1 MQIFI
6 YIMIFAF
13 GLVLGSF
20 FNVIGYRVPKHESIV
35 FPASHCPK
43 CKHKL
48 KTLDLI
54 PVFSY
59 LFLGGKCRYC
69 KKKISVI
76 YPIIELLTAF
86 LYVLSYYLYGPTINF
101 LISITFSSVV
111 AITIA
116 SDIRYMVIDDWVL
129 IIGGLIILVLGYI
142 DGGLPKV
149 GDLLLNAGISFAMIL
164 IIKIAADYSFKKE
177 AMGGG
182 DVKLMTLI
190 GALVTYKMSIIV
202 LCLSAFIAFP
212 YAIYIYFSKDEHL
225 LPLGPFLCIS
235 GLIIFFLGLG
245 FDDLMMIMA
254 K

>member
-6 YIMIFAF
+6 YVMIFAF

-20 FNVIGYRVPKHESIV
+20 YNVIGYRVPKKESIV

-48 KTLDLI
+48 KMLDLI

-59 LFLGGKCRYC
+59 LFLGGRCRYC

-76 YPIIELLTAF
+76 YPIIELLTAGLF
-86 LYVLSYYLYGPTINF
+86 VLSYYLYGPTINF
-101 LISITFSSVV
+101 LIAITFSSVV

-129 IIGGLIILVLGYI
+129 VIGGLIILVLGFI

-149 GDLLLNAGISFAMIL
+149 GDLLLNAGISFAIIL

-245 FDDLMMIMA
+245 FEDLMMIMA

>member
-6 YIMIFAF
+6 YVMIFAF

-20 FNVIGYRVPKHESIV
+20 YNVIGYRVPKKESIV

-48 KTLDLI
+48 KMLELI

-59 LFLGGKCRYC
+59 LFLGGRCRYC

-76 YPIIELLTAF
+76 YPIIELLTAGLF
-86 LYVLSYYLYGPTINF
+86 VLSYYLYGPTINF
-101 LISITFSSVV
+101 LIAITFSSVV

-129 IIGGLIILVLGYI
+129 VIGGLIILVLGFI

-149 GDLLLNAGISFAMIL
+149 GDLLLNAGISFAIIL

-245 FDDLMMIMA
+245 FEDLMMIMA

>member
-6 YIMIFAF
+6 YVMIFAF

-20 FNVIGYRVPKHESIV
+20 YNVIGYRVPKKESIV

-48 KTLDLI
+48 KMLDLI

-76 YPIIELLTAF
+76 YPIIELLTAGLF
-86 LYVLSYYLYGPTINF
+86 VLSYYLYGPTINF
-101 LISITFSSVV
+101 LIAITFSSVV

-129 IIGGLIILVLGYI
+129 VIGGLIILVLGFI

-149 GDLLLNAGISFAMIL
+149 GDLLLNAGISFAIIL

-245 FDDLMMIMA
+245 FEDLMMIMA

>member
-6 YIMIFAF
+6 YVLIFVF

-20 FNVIGYRVPKHESIV
+20 YNVVGYRLPRKESIV
-35 FPASHCPK
+35 FPASHCPS

-48 KTLDLI
+48 KILDLI

-69 KKKISVI
+69 KKKISII
-76 YPIIELLTAF
+76 YPIIELLTASLF
-86 LYVLSYYLYGPTINF
+86 TLSYYLYGETIEF
-101 LISITFSSVV
+101 LIAITFSSV
-111 AITIA
+111 AIITIA
-116 SDIRYMVIDDWVL
+116 SDIRYMIIDDVVL
-129 IIGGLIILVLGYI
+129 VIGGIIILILGYFQ
-142 DGGLPKV
+142 GGLEELKDM
-149 GDLLLNAGISFAMIL
+149 GINAIVSFVIIL

-182 DVKLMTLI
+182 DVKLMTFI
-190 GALVTYKMSIIV
+190 GALVTYKMSIV
-202 LCLSAFIAFP
+202 ALCLSAFIAFP
-212 YAIYIYFSKDEHL
+212 YAIYVYFSKDEHL

-235 GLIIFFLGLG
+235 GLIIFFLGLS
-245 FDDLMMIMA
+245 FEDLMMIMA